1 MTNRKILYGYR
12 IENGALT
19 IVPQEAETVK
29 RIATL
34 YTAGASYQAI
44 AETLNRKGVPYSAEA
59 PEWNKHKVKRL
70 LENPR
75 YTGADG
81 YPAILDEDTFQAVQ
95 EQIRSKT
102 EGYTFKE
109 KRPALDLVQYLRCPC
124 GGALQRV
131 GGTVRRKDTLY
142 LKCQMCGARVTIP
155 DDDLL
160 AQVSRQLAEHDHPTE
175 QPYTPSAEV
184 IRITNAV
191 NRGLEH
197 PSTPEDVVALI
208 LRGVSARYDCSPAP
222 TEQENKCHPSEA
234 DFKRFRQATR
244 AGLAASHITITGN
257 LDVTVHF
264 K

>member
-1 MTNRKILYGYR
+1 MTNRKNLYGYR

-34 YTAGASYQAI
+34 YTAGGSYQAI
-44 AETLNRKGVPYSAEA
+44 ADTLNGEGVLYDAEA

-75 YTGADG
+75 YTGTDG
-81 YPAILDEDTFQAVQ
+81 YPAILTKAVFQAVQ

-102 EGYTFKE
+102 EGYTLKE
-109 KRPALDLVQYLRCPC
+109 KRPALGLAQYLRCPC
-124 GGALQRV
+124 GGALQRL

-142 LKCQMCGARVTIP
+142 LKCQACGARVTIA

-160 AQVSRQLAEHDHPTE
+160 ARVSCQLAEHDRPTE
-175 QPYTPSAEV
+175 QPYAPSAEV
-184 IRITNAV
+184 IRLTNAV

-197 PSTPEDVVALI
+197 PSAPEDVVALI
-208 LRGVSARYDCSPAP
+208 LRGVSARYDCCPAP
-222 TEQENKCHPSEA
+222 TEQENQRRPSEA
-234 DFKRFRQATR
+234 DFKRFGQ
-244 AGLAASHITITGN
+244 AASHITITGN